1 LEEHFEDLVDPGF
14 TSEMEK
20 GLDAI
25 ADGEV
30 DWRAFLDEF
39 YRGKNGFEGRLE
51 KRSAEIDPR
60 AASTL
65 TDFADLGGEL
75 RIGRFGPF
83 LETAGDGEPLRVTIP
98 EDLAPADLSAEKAA
112 ELLADRE
119 RADQPIG
126 EDPETGLPVYVRTGR
141 FGPFVQL
148 GEQVEDGEKP
158 KRASLA
164 KGMGTDEVTLD
175 VALRL
180 LSLPRDLGAHPES
193 GEPVRAGIGRYGPY
207 VVHDGDFRSLD
218 KTDDV
223 YSVALDRALELLSQP
238 KGGRRRAA
246 AKPLRELGPHP
257 KDGKPVNCLEGRYG
271 PYVKHGKLNASL
283 PKDMSPDDIT
293 MDQAVELLEARA
305 ARGPRPKGGRRRK

>member
-1 LEEHFEDLVDPGF
+1 
-14 TSEMEK
+14 
-20 GLDAI
+20 
-25 ADGEV
+25 
-30 DWRAFLDEF
+30 
-39 YRGKNGFEGRLE
+39 FEGRLE
-51 KRSAEIDPR
+51 NRAAEIDPR
-60 AASTL
+60 QASTL

-98 EDLAPADLSAEKAA
+98 EDIAPAELSVEKAA
-112 ELLADRE
+112 ELRADRE

-126 EDPETGLPVYVRTGR
+126 LDPETGLPVYVRTGR

-148 GEQVEDGEKP
+148 GEQTEDGEKP
-158 KRASLA
+158 KRASLD
-164 KGMGTDEVTLD
+164 KGMATDEVTID

-180 LSLPRDLGAHPES
+180 LSLPRDLGAHPEG

-223 YSVALDRALELLSQP
+223 YTVTLERALELLAQP
-238 KGGRRRAA
+238 KGGRRRTA

-257 KDGKPVNCLEGRYG
+257 KDGQPVNLLDGRYG

-293 MDQAVELLEARA
+293 MEQAVELLEARA
-305 ARGPRPKGGRRRK
+305 ARGPRPRGGRRRK

>member
-1 LEEHFEDLVDPGF
+1 
-14 TSEMEK
+14 MEK

-30 DWRAFLDEF
+30 DWRAFLEEF
-39 YRGKNGFEGRLE
+39 YRGENGFEGRLADRE
-51 KRSAEIDPR
+51 SEIDPR

-65 TDFADLGGEL
+65 TGFEDLDGEV

-83 LETAGDGEPLRVTIP
+83 LETRGDGDPIRVTIP
-98 EDLAPADLSAEKAA
+98 DDLAPADLTTEKAA

-119 RADQPIG
+119 RAERPIG
-126 EDPETGLPVYVRTGR
+126 TDPDTGLPVYVRTGR

-148 GEQVEDGEKP
+148 GEQDGDGEKP
-158 KRASLA
+158 KRASLS
-164 KGMGTDEVTLD
+164 KGMSTDEVTLD

-180 LSLPRDLGAHPES
+180 LSLPRDLGLHPEG

-207 VVHDGDFRSLD
+207 VVHDGNFRSLE

-223 YSVALDRALELLSQP
+223 YTVTVERALELLAQP
-238 KGGRRRAA
+238 KGGRRRGG
-246 AKPLRELGPHP
+246 AKPLREIGVHP
-257 KDGKPVNCLEGRYG
+257 QDGQPVQLLDGRYG

-293 MDQAVELLEARA
+293 LDQAMELLAARA
-305 ARGPRPKGGRRRK
+305 ARGPSPRGGRRRK